1 MKMFHS
7 PLSINTMIIVITK
20 PEFFPSESEQIVN
33 MLRSGRADV
42 IHIRKPG
49 AAESEVERLICSL
62 PKEFYSRLV
71 LHDHH
76 LLALRYGLRG
86 IHLNSRNPE
95 RLQGFDGTVSVSCHS
110 IAELAERKKEGFDY
124 LSLSPIFDSIS
135 KVGYKAAF
143 TPEELEDAHTKGII
157 DSRVMALGGVT
168 FNRVKEVLE
177 MGFGGAMILGDA
189 WK

>member
-1 MKMFHS
+1 M
-7 PLSINTMIIVITK
+7 TIIITR
-20 PEFFPSESEQIVN
+20 PEFFPSEAEQIESL
-33 MLRSGRADV
+33 LRSGRADV

-49 AAESEVERLICSL
+49 ASESEVKQLICAL
-62 PKEFYSRLV
+62 PKELCSRLV

-76 LLALRYGLRG
+76 HLALKYGLRG

-143 TPEELEDAHTKGII
+143 TPEELEDAHTKGVI

-168 FNRVKEVLE
+168 FRRINEVLE

>member
-1 MKMFHS
+1 
-7 PLSINTMIIVITK
+7 MIIVITK
-20 PEFFPSESEQIVN
+20 PNFFEGEVEQCIA
-33 MLRSGRADV
+33 LLGSGRADV

-49 AAESEVERLICSL
+49 ASESEVERLICAL
-62 PKEFYSRLV
+62 PKELYNRLV

-76 LLALRYGLRG
+76 QLALRYGLRG
-86 IHLNSRNPE
+86 IHLNGRNPE
-95 RLQGFDGTVSVSCHS
+95 RLQGFDGTVSLSCHS
-110 IAELAERKKEGFDY
+110 ISELAERKREKFDY

>member
-1 MKMFHS
+1 
-7 PLSINTMIIVITK
+7 MIIVITK
-20 PEFFPSESEQIVN
+20 PEFFPSESEQIVSL
-33 MLRSGRADV
+33 LRSGRADV

-49 AAESEVERLICSL
+49 ASERDVEQLICAL
-62 PKEFYSRLV
+62 PKGFYSRLV

-76 LLALRYGLRG
+76 QLALRYGLRG

-110 IAELAERKKEGFDY
+110 IAELAERKREKFDY

-143 TPEELEDAHTKGII
+143 TPEELEDAHTKGVI

-168 FNRVKEVLE
+168 FSRINEVLK

-189 WK
+189 WR

>member
-1 MKMFHS
+1 
-7 PLSINTMIIVITK
+7 MIIVITK
-20 PEFFPSESEQIVN
+20 PNFFEGEVEQCIAL
-33 MLRSGRADV
+33 LRSGCVDV

-49 AAESEVERLICSL
+49 ASERDVEQLICAL
-62 PKEFYSRLV
+62 PKELYSRLV
-71 LHDHH
+71 LHDLHH
-76 LLALRYGLRG
+76 LALKYGLRG
-86 IHLNSRNPE
+86 VHLNSRNPE
-95 RLQGFDGTVSVSCHS
+95 RLQGFSGTVSVSCHS
-110 IAELAERKKEGFDY
+110 IAELAERKRENFDY

-143 TPEELEDAHTKGII
+143 TPEELEDARSKGII

-168 FNRVKEVLE
+168 FSRINEVLK

>member
-1 MKMFHS
+1 M
-7 PLSINTMIIVITK
+7 TIIITR
-20 PEFFPSESEQIVN
+20 PEFFPSEAEQIES
-33 MLRSGRADV
+33 LLLSGRADV

-49 AAESEVERLICSL
+49 ASESEVKQLICAL
-62 PKEFYSRLV
+62 PKELYSRLV

-76 LLALRYGLRG
+76 QLALRYGLRG

-110 IAELAERKKEGFDY
+110 IAELAERKREKFDY

-135 KVGYKAAF
+135 KVGYMAAF
-143 TPEELEDAHTKGII
+143 TSEELADARSKGII

>member
-1 MKMFHS
+1 
-7 PLSINTMIIVITK
+7 MIIVITL
-20 PEFFPSESEQIVN
+20 PNFFSDEAEQIESL
-33 MLRSGRADV
+33 LRSGKADV

-49 AAESEVERLICSL
+49 ASESEVEQLICAL
-62 PKEFYSRLV
+62 PRELYSRLV

-76 LLALRYGLRG
+76 HLALKYGLRG

-110 IAELAERKKEGFDY
+110 IAELAERKKEDFDY

-143 TPEELEDAHTKGII
+143 TPEELADARTKEII

-168 FNRVKEVLE
+168 FSRINEVLE